1 MRPISSLSALLPSDQ
16 DPVNALVNLEINAMQ
31 ILIFYYL
38 PGERFAMTEMKM
50 AVVKLLQKFKVEFDE
65 TTKIEL
71 LKGDLFLFSFPNLNI
86 RFIRR

>member
-1 MRPISSLSALLPSDQ
+1 
-16 DPVNALVNLEINAMQ
+16 
-31 ILIFYYL
+31 
-38 PGERFAMTEMKM
+38 MTEMKM

-71 LKGDLFLFSFPNLNI
+71 LKGDMFVFSFPKLNI

>member
-1 MRPISSLSALLPSDQ
+1 MA
-16 DPVNALVNLEINAMQ
+16 
-31 ILIFYYL
+31 YYL
-38 PGERFAMTEMKM
+38 LGERFAMTEMKM

>member
-1 MRPISSLSALLPSDQ
+1 
-16 DPVNALVNLEINAMQ
+16 
-31 ILIFYYL
+31 
-38 PGERFAMTEMKM
+38 MTEMKL

-71 LKGDLFLFSFPNLNI
+71 LKGDLFLFSFPQLNI